1 MDQTMVSRLV
11 TEAHKAVIDRIVE
24 NAEPSLLNLIDF
36 QRSEIKRLQQ
46 ITTDLGDAMEGILKD
61 YAERCREV
69 ANLRVAL
76 KADTIDKQYQMEAS
90 MGSFALDG
98 IGAQYYQ
105 MPYDFVFE
113 SVDLCKPSNVK

>member
-76 KADTIDKQYQMEAS
+76 KADTIDKQYQIKANID
-90 MGSFALDG
+90 SFALDG
-98 IGAQYYQ
+98 IGAQYYH
-105 MPYDFVFE
+105 MPHDFVFE
-113 SVDLCKPSNVK
+113 SIDLCKPSNAK